1 MQASLNAFIIYIT
14 CATIRVDKVVQVLF
28 VFFRD
33 TYDEAEY
40 FTYNRKDNECHCKP
54 DMDLALTRKDKKNRV
69 SGNVK
74 CDDSSDRCDG

>member
-1 MQASLNAFIIYIT
+1 M
-14 CATIRVDKVVQVLF
+14 DKVVQYLF

-54 DMDLALTRKDKKNRV
+54 DMDLALTRLDKKNRV